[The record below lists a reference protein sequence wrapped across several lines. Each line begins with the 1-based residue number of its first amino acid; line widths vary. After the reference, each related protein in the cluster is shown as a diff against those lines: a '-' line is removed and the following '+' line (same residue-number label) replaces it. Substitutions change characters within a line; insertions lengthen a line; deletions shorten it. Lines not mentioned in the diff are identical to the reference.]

1 MPGVRIALIEAGGS
15 RLGLTTKIPGTAFI
29 ASTSPQRNWNFETEP
44 VPALNGRK
52 LYWFQGR
59 ILGGSGSING
69 MLYLRGH
76 SLEYDQWAQ
85 LGCHGWSFDQV
96 LPYFKKAETNTRGA
110 SEWHG
115 DSGPITV
122 KPSRVDLPICEAFL
136 AAAGEAG
143 FPVAGDQCRCRR
155 GLWPLRHQHRQR
167 SAREH
172 RDCLCTTGPAAR
184 KSCRLCEK
192 SARADSRVVSET
204 VEFGMTYI
212 TGHDRSQQLLL
223 PEAVDDY
230 VGSDN
235 PVRFIDAFVDGLEL
249 AAEGFGRVAPKV
261 TGRPAYAP
269 GDLLKLY
276 IYGYLNRVRSSR
288 RLEAETHRNIE
299 VIWLL
304 RHLKP
309 DFKTIADFRRDNRD
323 AFRHVFRQFVLLCR
337 QLDLFGR
344 ELLAVDGTR
353 IKAVNNK
360 DRNFTRASLT
370 QFIKAADAKLDD
382 YLQRLDK
389 SDATESTT
397 GGSRVKNL
405 AEKITAIRE
414 RRERYKDMLAE
425 LDQTGESQISLTDPD
440 SRAMA
445 AHTHVAVGYN
455 AQIAVDGKHKLI
467 VEQQVTNQV
476 VDMGLLTQ
484 TAEPAKEVLGV
495 ERIAVVADRGYFKI
509 EDIEAC
515 EKAGIDPYVPRPQRG
530 PSVRAGLFRKDE
542 FRYDPTSDSFL
553 CPAGQRLHPYSSS
566 LMRGLKKVNYRNSQ
580 ACRDCPIRSQCTGNQ
595 FRSVSRLENEAVL
608 DRMQARIAQRPD
620 ILDQRR
626 ETVEHPFGS
635 IKQWMN
641 QGAFLMRG
649 LEKVRG
655 EFSLTALAYNLRRI
669 LNIVELSKL
678 IAALP
683 A

>member
-1 MPGVRIALIEAGGS
+1 MA
-15 RLGLTTKIPGTAFI
+15 
-29 ASTSPQRNWNFETEP
+29 
-44 VPALNGRK
+44 
-52 LYWFQGR
+52 
-59 ILGGSGSING
+59 
-69 MLYLRGH
+69 
-76 SLEYDQWAQ
+76 
-85 LGCHGWSFDQV
+85 
-96 LPYFKKAETNTRGA
+96 
-110 SEWHG
+110 
-115 DSGPITV
+115 
-122 KPSRVDLPICEAFL
+122 
-136 AAAGEAG
+136 
-143 FPVAGDQCRCRR
+143 
-155 GLWPLRHQHRQR
+155 
-167 SAREH
+167 
-172 RDCLCTTGPAAR
+172 
-184 KSCRLCEK
+184 
-192 SARADSRVVSET
+192 
-204 VEFGMTYI
+204 YI
-212 TGHDRSQQLLL
+212 TGHDRSQLLLL

-235 PVRFIDAFVDGLEL
+235 PVRFIDAFVDGLDSRGSGVWPRC
-249 AAEGFGRVAPKV
+249 AEGD
-261 TGRPAYAP
+261 RPP
-269 GDLLKLY
+269 GICAWDLLKLY

-309 DFKTIADFRRDNRD
+309 DFKTIADFRRDNRN

-389 SDATESTT
+389 SDATESAP

-455 AQIAVDGKHKLI
+455 VQIAVDAKHKLI

-476 VDMGLLTQ
+476 VDMGLLAQ

-509 EDIEAC
+509 EDIAAC
-515 EKAGIDPYVPRPQRG
+515 EKAGIDPYLPRPQRG
-530 PSVRAGLFRKDE
+530 PAVRAGLFRKDQ

-566 LMRGLKKVNYRNSQ
+566 LLRGLKKINYRNSR
-580 ACRDCPIRSQCTGNQ
+580 ACRDCAIRSRCTGNQ
-595 FRSVSRLENEAVL
+595 LRSVSRLENEAVL

-655 EFSLTALAYNLRRI
+655 EFSLTALAYNLRRV
-669 LNIVELSKL
+669 LNIAGLPKADRRAPSLKATPEHPHLDRPRALSS
-678 IAALP
+678 ITALEGSCTNCQPEKIPSALHRRRKAVFPHGLPGSGAGAPCCKIP
-683 A
+683 ARSQCRPWLRPLSHRH